1 MFSNAR
7 IVGSGNTPLSLAI
20 HMVLSV
26 RSVMV
31 LIKSNTKSNTIERWY
46 SVTRLILKLTLLGLK
61 LRKKNHI
68 LIWLSVSTI
77 KVNTM
82 QTVIIALSRDI
93 DSIESGI

>member
-1 MFSNAR
+1 VFSNAR

-31 LIKSNTKSNTIERWY
+31 LIKSNTIERWY

-68 LIWLSVSTI
+68 LI
-77 KVNTM
+77 
-82 QTVIIALSRDI
+82 
-93 DSIESGI
+93 